1 MRTPSPELEDSLEG
15 SLPHG
20 TRRGLEE
27 SADAT
32 VLPKHPKVGDLSR
45 GLERGA
51 LIGAPLVVLMLVVMR
66 SASPEPFD
74 LVTLALIVLGI
85 FAADFVSGVV
95 HWAADTW
102 GSKEWPLI
110 GERLIEP
117 FRVHHVN
124 PRDICRR
131 DMVDLNGDIA
141 ILSLPLLL
149 WALLRTESLPL
160 AGSPRTLEFVA
171 AFVAFTLPTNLIHR
185 WAHAGREAPWFARQL
200 QRTGLILS
208 PRTHHPHH
216 RPPFDRDYCI
226 VNGWCNPLLRTIR
239 FWRGFEWVVSKSTGA
254 EPRADDRAVVA
265 ATFARSR

>member
-1 MRTPSPELEDSLEG
+1 MAA
-15 SLPHG
+15 SLPQ
-20 TRRGLEE
+20 
-27 SADAT
+27 
-32 VLPKHPKVGDLSR
+32 HPVVSPVSR

-51 LIGAPLVVLMLVVMR
+51 LIAAPLLVLMLAMMR

-74 LVTLALIVLGI
+74 LVTLALVVLGI

-102 GSKEWPLI
+102 GSKDWPLI

-124 PRDICRR
+124 PRDICNR

-141 ILSLPLLL
+141 LLSLPVLL
-149 WALLRTESLPL
+149 WALFLPL
-160 AGSPRTLEFVA
+160 VDASRTIEFVA

-185 WAHAGREAPWFARQL
+185 WAHAGRVAPRIARLL
-200 QRTGLILS
+200 QRSGLILS

-226 VNGWCNPLLRTIR
+226 VNGWCNPALRAIR
-239 FWRGFEWVVSKSTGA
+239 FWRGAEWLVRRLSGA
-254 EPRADDRAVVA
+254 VPRADDQAVVA

>member
-1 MRTPSPELEDSLEG
+1 VTAP
-15 SLPHG
+15 SLP
-20 TRRGLEE
+20 R
-27 SADAT
+27 
-32 VLPKHPKVGDLSR
+32 HPQVGAVSR
-45 GLERGA
+45 GLERAA
-51 LIGAPLVVLMLVVMR
+51 LIAAPALVAMLAWLR
-66 SASPEPFD
+66 IASPEPFD
-74 LVTLALIVLGI
+74 PTTLALVVLGI
-85 FAADFVSGVV
+85 FAADLVSGLV

-102 GSKEWPLI
+102 GSKDWPLI

-141 ILSLPLLL
+141 ILSLPILV
-149 WALLRTESLPL
+149 WALYLPMQ
-160 AGSPRTLEFVA
+160 GSRHTVEFVA

-185 WAHAGREAPWFARQL
+185 WAHAGRDAPWIARLL
-200 QRTGLILS
+200 QQSGLILT

-226 VNGWCNPLLRTIR
+226 VNGWCNPALRAIR
-239 FWRGFEWVVSKSTGA
+239 FWRGAEWLVSKLSGA

-265 ATFARSR
+265 ATFARPR